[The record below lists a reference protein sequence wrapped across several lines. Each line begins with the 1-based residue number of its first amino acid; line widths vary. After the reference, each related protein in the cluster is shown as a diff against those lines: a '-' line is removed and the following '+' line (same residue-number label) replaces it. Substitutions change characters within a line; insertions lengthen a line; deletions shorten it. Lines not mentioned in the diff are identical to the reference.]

1 MSRVMSYS
9 VQVMH
14 LANLYLSLC
23 PPPAG
28 KRRLHGPANAAP
40 IWNLPFRHWD
50 NASLF
55 ARRRLSGCSR
65 KRLTPQTCP
74 HLRDNDIA
82 NGIPRWKN
90 IQYDYRKQGAG

>member
-14 LANLYLSLC
+14 LANLYLALC

-28 KRRLHGPANAAP
+28 KGRLHGPANAAP
-40 IWNLPFRHWD
+40 VKNLPFKHWD
-50 NASLF
+50 GTSLF
-55 ARRRLSGCSR
+55 ARRRSGVVR
-65 KRLTPQTCP
+65 RRELTPQTCP

-82 NGIPRWKN
+82 DGIPRWKN
-90 IQYDYRKQGAG
+90 MQYDYRKQGAG